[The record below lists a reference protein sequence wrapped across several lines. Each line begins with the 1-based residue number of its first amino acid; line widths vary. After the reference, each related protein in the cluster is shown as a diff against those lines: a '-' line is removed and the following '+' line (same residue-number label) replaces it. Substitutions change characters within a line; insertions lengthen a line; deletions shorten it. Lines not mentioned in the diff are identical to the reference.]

1 VIAVV
6 NESFDVIV
14 VGGGPNGLTSAAY
27 LARAGARVLILEKR
41 FRWGGTLDTDDY
53 STPFH
58 YNICQFALPLGG
70 VFPPYQDLELNKLGV
85 RLLEPDP
92 TVAFV
97 PKDGGGPLVV
107 RRDGTGIDRL
117 REMLDAVE
125 RVVPPLLYTPPAP
138 VEEVERVLDRDEG
151 SRALELAHLTPQDL
165 SESVQDGRAAGLLR
179 YLCGLAGF
187 DSGDEPLGLIGAF
200 ALARLLRPTMVVGGS
215 KTLANGLF
223 RAGAM
228 AGTKYRA
235 IADVQL
241 IDAEGPGELRV
252 SCRDGRE
259 FTARAVVSTLDP
271 KTTFLDLLQESAVP
285 DGIRQG
291 AQEWRLDRTGPFT
304 AHFGIKGDPPR
315 LTTEEAT
322 RALIQVV
329 GFDDVSAVAEHLE
342 AAGSGRL
349 PASPAGHLTVTTLH
363 DPLQASPGPYG
374 PLHTLRYETMA
385 TYENPEGAWDR
396 KRIEYRS
403 QCWDFIARH
412 TAGLDQARLLFAFAD
427 SPRDIERRFR
437 TTRNGSVRQG
447 ALVRDQTFAGRPHPD
462 CSGTRTPIEGLYLA
476 GGGVHP
482 GVPGSLGGGYNAAR
496 AVCDDLGLER
506 WWPEPAS
513 VQSAREAGLLPEPS
527 VAR

>member
-1 VIAVV
+1 VSAVA

-14 VGGGPNGLTSAAY
+14 VGGGPNGLTCAAY
-27 LARAGARVLILEKR
+27 LARAGARVLVLEKR

-58 YNICQFALPLGG
+58 YNVCQFALPLGG
-70 VFPPYQDLELNKLGV
+70 DLPPYQDLELNKLGV

-92 TVAFV
+92 PVAFV
-97 PKDGGGPLVV
+97 PQGGGDPLVV
-107 RRDGTGIDRL
+107 RRDGTGIDGL
-117 REMLDAVE
+117 REMLDAVD

-138 VEEVERVLDRDEG
+138 VDEVERVLDRDEG
-151 SRALELAHLTPQDL
+151 RRALELARLTPQGL

-179 YLCGLAGF
+179 YLCGLADF
-187 DSGDEPLGLIGAF
+187 DGRDEPLGLVGAF
-200 ALARLLRPTMVVGGS
+200 VLTRLLRPTVVVGGS

-223 RAGAM
+223 RAGAR
-228 AGTKYRA
+228 AGAQCRA
-235 IADVQL
+235 VADVRL

-259 FTARAVVSTLDP
+259 FTARVVVSTLDP
-271 KTTFLDLLQESAVP
+271 KSTFLDLLDEGVLP
-285 DGIRQG
+285 EGIRQA

-329 GFDDVSAVAEHLE
+329 GFDDASGVAEHLE
-342 AAGSGRL
+342 VAGSGRL
-349 PASPAGHLTVTTLH
+349 PTSPAGHLTVTTLH
-363 DPLQASPGPYG
+363 DPLQAAPGPYG
-374 PLHTLRYETMA
+374 PLHTLRFETMA
-385 TYENPEGAWDR
+385 PYENPEGAWDR
-396 KRIEYRS
+396 KRAEYRS
-403 QCWDFIARH
+403 RCWDFIAH
-412 TAGLDQARLLFAFAD
+412 YTAGLDQTRLLFAFAD

-447 ALVRDQTFAGRPHPD
+447 ALVREQTFAGRPHPD

-496 AVCDDLGLER
+496 AVCDYLGLER
-506 WWPEPAS
+506 WWPEPAAI
-513 VQSAREAGLLPEPS
+513 QHAREAGLLPETS
-527 VAR
+527 VVR